1 MNKQKITI
9 MIMLFCLVFGI
20 GATSA
25 QDEVKLKMT
34 VWDLATIPY
43 WQAVVDAY
51 EEANPHV
58 SVELVEISSAEYQDV
73 VNIMLSGGDTADIIT
88 VKDIPGYSAML
99 TRGQILALDDYIAE
113 AGIDLD
119 VYSGAADELIYEDQI
134 FALPFRSDI
143 WILYYNKNVF
153 DEAGL
158 EYPTNDMTW
167 AEFDETARAIASGSG
182 IDRIYGG
189 HFHTWRSTVQLAT
202 VQDGENSVIAEDY
215 SFMLPMYE
223 MVTQLQADNIIMDY
237 GELKTGNIHYSG
249 VFKNGQVAMMPMGSW
264 FIATLIQAQKD
275 GEFDFD
281 WGIAAF
287 PHPEGVEAGTTA
299 ATLTSLAI
307 NSNSTN
313 KDAAWDF
320 IQFYTGPEGAEILA
334 STGNL
339 PAIRNAEI
347 LESFVEIEGVPAEAS
362 EALQTTTVRLE
373 IPMADRVSAYE
384 QILNEE
390 HDLIMTRSVDPA
402 RGISEMTRRVGN
414 IE

>member
-25 QDEVKLKMT
+25 QDEEVKLKMT

-51 EEANPHV
+51 EEANPNV

-73 VNIMLSGGDTADIIT
+73 VNIMLSGGDTSDIIT

-99 TRGQILALDDYIAE
+99 TRGQIVALDDYIAADE
-113 AGIDLD
+113 IDLD
-119 VYSGAADELIYEDQI
+119 MYNGAADELVYEDQI

-143 WILYYNKNVF
+143 WILYYNKDIF
-153 DEAGL
+153 DAAGID
-158 EYPTNDMTW
+158 YPTNDMTW
-167 AEFDETARAIASGSG
+167 TEFDETARAIASGSG
-182 IDRIYGG
+182 IDRIYGA

-202 VQDGENSVIAEDY
+202 VQDGENTVISDDY
-215 SFMLPMYE
+215 SFMLPMYQL
-223 MVTQLQADNIIMDY
+223 VTQLQADNIIMDY
-237 GELKTGNIHYSG
+237 GELKTGNMHYSG
-249 VFKNGQVAMMPMGSW
+249 VFKNGQVAMLPMGSW
-264 FIATLIQAQKD
+264 FIATLIQAEKD

-281 WGIAAF
+281 WGIATY

-307 NSNSTN
+307 NSNSQN

-320 IQFYTGPEGAEILA
+320 IKFYTGPEGAEILA
-334 STGNL
+334 ATGNL
-339 PAIRNAEI
+339 PAMRTAEI
-347 LESFVEIEGVPAEAS
+347 LESFAEIEGVPAEAT

-373 IPMADRVSAYE
+373 IPMADGVGSIE

-390 HDLIMTRSVDPA
+390 HDLIMTRSVDPLYI
-402 RGISEMTRRVGN
+402 RWCLE
-414 IE
+414 

>member
-1 MNKQKITI
+1 MNKQKFTI
-9 MIMLFCLVFGI
+9 IIMLFCLVFGI

-34 VWDLATIPY
+34 VWDLSTIPY

-99 TRGQILALDDYIAE
+99 TRGQIIPLDDYIAADE
-113 AGIDLD
+113 IDLSI
-119 VYSGAADELIYEDQI
+119 YSGAADELIYEDQI
-134 FALPFRSDI
+134 YALPFRSDI
-143 WILYYNKNVF
+143 WILYYNKDIF
-153 DEAGL
+153 DEAGID
-158 EYPTNDMTW
+158 YPSNDMTW
-167 AEFDETARAIASGSG
+167 AEFDEIARQIAHGSG
-182 IDRIYGG
+182 IDRVYGA

-202 VQDGENSVIAEDY
+202 VQDGENTVISDDY

-223 MVTQLQADNIIMDY
+223 MVTKLQEDNIIMDY
-237 GELKTGNIHYSG
+237 GELRTGNIHYSG
-249 VFKNGQVAMMPMGSW
+249 VFKNGQVAMLPMGSW

-281 WGIAAF
+281 WGIAAY

-307 NSNSTN
+307 NSNSNN

-320 IQFYTGPEGAEILA
+320 VKFYTGPEGAEILA
-334 STGNL
+334 ETGNL
-339 PAIRNAEI
+339 PAIRTADI
-347 LESFVEIEGVPAEAS
+347 LESFADIEGVPAEAT

-373 IPMADRVSAYE
+373 IPMAERVGSIE

-390 HDLIMTRSVDPA
+390 HDLIMTRSVTPE
-402 RGISEMTRRVGN
+402 RGVSEMTRRVN
-414 IE
+414 NLE